1 MGVEIRFHYV
11 GDLRCESTHT
21 SSGTE
26 LHTDAPVDNQGRGE
40 SFSPTDLVATAL
52 GSCMLTTMGIAAKA
66 RGFDLPGATAT
77 VTKEMV
83 ADPFRRVG
91 ALHGS
96 IQVPGQFSPD
106 QKRLL
111 EAAAESCPVAQSLSP
126 KVDVRIS
133 IEWVAGGG
141 QV

>member
-1 MGVEIRFHYV
+1 MGVEIHFHYV

-21 SSGTE
+21 PSGTD

-83 ADPFRRVG
+83 ADPFRRV
-91 ALHGS
+91 
-96 IQVPGQFSPD
+96 
-106 QKRLL
+106 
-111 EAAAESCPVAQSLSP
+111 
-126 KVDVRIS
+126 
-133 IEWVAGGG
+133 
-141 QV
+141 

>member
-1 MGVEIRFHYV
+1 MGVEIHFHYV

-21 SSGTE
+21 PSGTD

-91 ALHGS
+91 GLHGV
-96 IQVPGQFSPD
+96 IRITGAFTPD

-111 EAAAESCPVAQSLSP
+111 EAAAGSCPVAQSLSP

-133 IEWVAGGG
+133 IEWVG
-141 QV
+141 